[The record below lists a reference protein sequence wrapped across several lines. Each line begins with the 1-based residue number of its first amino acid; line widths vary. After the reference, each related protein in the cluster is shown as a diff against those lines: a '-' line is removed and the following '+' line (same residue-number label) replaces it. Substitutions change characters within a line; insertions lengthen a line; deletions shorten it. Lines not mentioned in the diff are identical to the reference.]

1 MPHRCLV
8 SRVSVSGHG
17 GPFATFMLALLVT
30 GGGGCVNRGMKAP
43 RIADGGTGIGGR
55 LGSGGR
61 TGGLVDAG
69 ASDAG
74 ASDAGAGGAAGGAGG
89 VSDAAGEMPGTGGAT
104 AGTGGATAGTGGT
117 SGTGGVTA
125 GAGGATPD
133 AGGADSGMGGA
144 GGMTSGNDA
153 GVLACVPGI
162 SPGNALLTSFSPPT
176 WDAGLGQWGLPGNL
190 TGKITTYGGGRTVN
204 GTTTAI
210 SQSVTTTAANPAL
223 SIRGNVAAT
232 DYGGIALSFD
242 QCVNTTLYGGVRFTL
257 GGTTAGCALFLQLE
271 TYSRLPIA
279 DGGGCAGTC
288 FGFPFA
294 PIQIGAAPIT
304 VTFAGLAGSGLPA
317 TAAAMRAEMVGL
329 QFQLQSPTP
338 SQPSCLGINMTVD
351 DLQFVAN

>member
-1 MPHRCLV
+1 MGILT
-8 SRVSVSGHG
+8 GHG
-17 GPFATFMLALLVT
+17 GPFAASMLALLVT

-43 RIADGGTGIGGR
+43 SIDHGRTGIGSQ
-55 LGSGGR
+55 LDSGGG

-69 ASDAG
+69 DSDADDL
-74 ASDAGAGGAAGGAGG
+74 DAGTGGAAGGAGG
-89 VSDAAGEMPGTGGAT
+89 MSDAAGGAPGTGGAM
-104 AGTGGATAGTGGT
+104 AGTGGATAGAGGT
-117 SGTGGVTA
+117 AG

-133 AGGADSGMGGA
+133 AGVADSGMGGA

-162 SPGNALLTSFSPPT
+162 SPGNALLTDFSPPT

-223 SIRGNVAAT
+223 SMRGNVAAT
-232 DYGGIALSFD
+232 DYGGIALPFD

-271 TYSRLPIA
+271 TYSRLPITA
-279 DGGGCAGTC
+279 GGGCTGTC

-294 PIQIGAAPIT
+294 QIQIGAAPIT

-317 TAAAMRAEMVGL
+317 TAAAMRAEIVGL
-329 QFQLQSPTP
+329 QFQLQSPGAL
-338 SQPSCLGINMTVD
+338 QPSCLGVNMTID

>member
-1 MPHRCLV
+1 
-8 SRVSVSGHG
+8 
-17 GPFATFMLALLVT
+17 
-30 GGGGCVNRGMKAP
+30 
-43 RIADGGTGIGGR
+43 
-55 LGSGGR
+55 
-61 TGGLVDAG
+61 
-69 ASDAG
+69 
-74 ASDAGAGGAAGGAGG
+74 
-89 VSDAAGEMPGTGGAT
+89 
-104 AGTGGATAGTGGT
+104 
-117 SGTGGVTA
+117 VTA

-162 SPGNALLTSFSPPT
+162 SPGNALLTDFSPPT

-223 SIRGNVAAT
+223 SMRGNVAAT
-232 DYGGIALSFD
+232 DYGGIALPFD

-271 TYSRLPIA
+271 TYSRLPITA
-279 DGGGCAGTC
+279 GGGCTGTC

-294 PIQIGAAPIT
+294 QIQIGAAPIT

-317 TAAAMRAEMVGL
+317 TAAAMRAEIVGL
-329 QFQLQSPTP
+329 QFQLQSPGAL
-338 SQPSCLGINMTVD
+338 QPSCLGVNMTID